1 MIPAQLLLPLFVAS
15 GAAALID
22 EVTWFQLLALHV
34 GGTSRAMATVLAT
47 FMAGLGLGAL
57 VVPGRLA
64 SLTPLGA
71 CCLLELAIGLCALAM
86 PSVFAA
92 AGTLPPALATPA
104 FTLALVVPAM
114 AMGATL
120 PVAARALG
128 PGRRAARRVAWLY
141 AANTLGGVAGCLAAG
156 FWLLRVHDTAMAG
169 RVAAGLNV
177 LAALVAIVLARRPS
191 PTPVAAPTRRATAVD
206 GRAPLDQSLLVV
218 ACLSGMTALAA
229 EVVWTRLLS
238 LLLGGTTYTF
248 SLILAC
254 FLVGIAIG
262 AAVAGTLSPAR
273 TWLAWCQA
281 ALVPA
286 IGFGAW
292 AAGVGLPAWPI
303 DPRLAPSPWVQ
314 LQVDV
319 VRCLVVVLPAALLW
333 GASLPL
339 CVAALSRGGG
349 VDPSRAAAA
358 ALAANTLGAVIGS
371 LLGAVVLLP
380 GAGSRGTQQWL
391 VAAAALST
399 LLATPWRGAGSAI
412 PARRLAPLVA
422 VCAAMLVGPALPA
435 LAPSLVGWGRLA
447 ALYRHDASEFLV
459 VREGADSTLAV
470 SRTPEGTLNYHNAGK
485 VQASGEPQDMR
496 LQRMLGHVVT
506 LVPES
511 PRRVLVIGC
520 GAGVTAG
527 SVCVD
532 PAVEAETIC
541 EIEAEVPRT
550 AGEFFAAINSG
561 VIADPKV
568 TVRIDDARRFLRTTT
583 DTFDGI
589 TSDPFDPWV
598 RGAANLYTKEF
609 FELARRRLAPG
620 GALTLF
626 VQLYEAGTPAVKSE
640 LATFLEVFP
649 DALVFGNT
657 SRGEGYDLVL
667 LGTNGPPRIDLD
679 RIDARIR
686 APGAERLR
694 ESLADI
700 GCDNAVDLFSAFAAA
715 GPDLAGWLADAQINR
730 DANLR
735 LQYLAGLGVNA
746 YEQAPI
752 YRAILAAGAWPE
764 GVFTGS
770 PARLKRLEKLGRKIR
785 Y

>member
-1 MIPAQLLLPLFVAS
+1 MIPAPLLLPLFIAS
-15 GAAALID
+15 GAAALVD
-22 EVTWFQLLALHV
+22 EIAFFQLLSLHA
-34 GGTSRAMATVLAT
+34 GGTSRSMAIVLAT
-47 FMAGLGLGAL
+47 FMAGLGLGAI
-57 VVPGRLA
+57 VVPRRLPA
-64 SLTPLGA
+64 SLHPLRA
-71 CCLLELAIGLCALAM
+71 CAGLELAIGVSALLLPRLFPLASSL
-86 PSVFAA
+86 PAPLDSIAFALLLLVP
-92 AGTLPPALATPA
+92 TL
-104 FTLALVVPAM
+104 

-120 PVAARALG
+120 PLAARALG
-128 PGRRAARRVAWLY
+128 PGRRAARQVAGLY
-141 AANTLGGVAGCLAAG
+141 AANTLGGVIGCVAAG
-156 FWLLRVHDTAMAG
+156 FWLLRVHDTG
-169 RVAAGLNV
+169 VAVLGAAALNV
-177 LAALVAIVLARRPS
+177 LAAVWALLLASRSGAVIDEGPRSPVVL
-191 PTPVAAPTRRATAVD
+191 
-206 GRAPLDQSLLVV
+206 APLDQAPLVV
-218 ACLSGMTALAA
+218 ACLSGATALAA

-262 AAVAGTLSPAR
+262 AALAGALAPPR

-286 IGFGAW
+286 IAFGAW

-303 DPRLAPSPWVQ
+303 NPRLAASPWIQ
-314 LQVDV
+314 LQIDF
-319 VRCLVVVLPAALLW
+319 VRCLVVVLPAAILW

-339 CVAALSRGGG
+339 AVATVARGG
-349 VDPSRAAAA
+349 VDVSRASGAV
-358 ALAANTLGAVIGS
+358 LAANTLGAVVGS
-371 LLGAVVLLP
+371 LLGALVLLP
-380 GAGSRGTQQWL
+380 GAGSRATQQWL
-391 VAAAALST
+391 VAAAAVSALVATPPRDSRT
-399 LLATPWRGAGSAI
+399 PAALRVAAPAMAILLALLLGPAI
-412 PARRLAPLVA
+412 PP
-422 VCAAMLVGPALPA
+422 

-447 ALYRHDASEFLV
+447 ALFRGDTSEFLV

-470 SRTPEGTLNYHNAGK
+470 SRGIDGTLNYHNAGK

-532 PAVEAETIC
+532 PAVAAETIC

-550 AGEFFAAINSG
+550 AGEYFSAINSG
-561 VIADPKV
+561 VIGDPKV
-568 TVRIDDARRFLRTTT
+568 TVTIDDARHFLRTTT
-583 DTFDGI
+583 DSFDCI

-620 GALTLF
+620 GAMTLF

-640 LATFLEVFP
+640 IATFLEVFP
-649 DALVFGNT
+649 DALVLGNT
-657 SRGEGYDLVL
+657 SGGEGYDLVL

-694 ESLADI
+694 ASLAEI
-700 GCDNAVDLFSAFAAA
+700 GCDNAADLFASFAAA
-715 GPDLAGWLADAQINR
+715 GPDLAAWLSDAQINR

-746 YEQAPI
+746 YEQASI
-752 YRAILAAGAWPE
+752 YRAILDSGAWPE

-770 PARLKRLEKLGRKIR
+770 PARLTRLHKLGRKIR

>member
-1 MIPAQLLLPLFVAS
+1 MIPAPLLLPLFVLS
-15 GAAALID
+15 GAAALVD
-22 EVTWFQLLALHV
+22 EIAWFQLLSLHA
-34 GGTSRAMATVLAT
+34 GGTSRSMAIVLAT
-47 FMAGLGLGAL
+47 FMAGLGLGAI
-57 VVPGRLA
+57 VVPRRLA
-64 SLTPLGA
+64 ARLHPLRA
-71 CCLLELAIGLCALAM
+71 CAALEVGIGL
-86 PSVFAA
+86 S
-92 AGTLPPALATPA
+92 
-104 FTLALVVPAM
+104 ALVLPVLFPLASRLPVPLDSVAFALLLLVPTL

-120 PVAARALG
+120 PLAARALG
-128 PGRRAARRVAWLY
+128 NGRRAARQVSWLY
-141 AANTLGGVAGCLAAG
+141 AANTLGGVIGCLAAG
-156 FWLLRVHDTAMAG
+156 FWLLRVHDTGVAV
-169 RVAAGLNV
+169 RVAAGLNA
-177 LAALVAIVLARRPS
+177 LAAAWALLLAAGSGVRNDERARS
-191 PTPVAAPTRRATAVD
+191 PVRHP
-206 GRAPLDQSLLVV
+206 PLDQSPLVV
-218 ACLSGMTALAA
+218 ACLSGVTALAA
-229 EVVWTRLLS
+229 EVVWTRLLG

-262 AAVAGTLSPAR
+262 AALAGALSPPR
-273 TWLAWCQA
+273 PWLAWCQA

-286 IGFGAW
+286 IAFGAW
-292 AAGVGLPAWPI
+292 AAGVGLPAWPVN
-303 DPRLAPSPWVQ
+303 PRLAATPWIQ
-314 LQVDV
+314 LQIDF
-319 VRCLVVVLPAALLW
+319 VRCLVVVLPAAILW

-339 CVAALSRGGG
+339 TVAAVARGGA
-349 VDPSRAAAA
+349 DASRAAGAV
-358 ALAANTLGAVIGS
+358 LAANTFGAVVGS
-371 LLGAVVLLP
+371 LLGALVLLP

-391 VAAAALST
+391 VATAALSAI
-399 LLATPWRGAGSAI
+399 LATPPRDSRTPAPLRFAAPAMALVMALVLVPAI
-412 PARRLAPLVA
+412 PS
-422 VCAAMLVGPALPA
+422 

-447 ALYRHDASEFLV
+447 ALFRGDQSEFLV

-470 SRTPEGTLNYHNAGK
+470 SRTLDGTLNYHNAGK

-532 PAVEAETIC
+532 PAVESETIC
-541 EIEAEVPRT
+541 EIESEVPRT
-550 AGEFFAAINSG
+550 AGEFFSEINSG
-561 VIADPKV
+561 VVGDPKV
-568 TVRIDDARRFLRTTT
+568 TVRIDDARHFLRTTT

-598 RGAANLYTKEF
+598 RGAANLYTREF

-620 GALTLF
+620 GAMTLF

-640 LATFLEVFP
+640 IATFLEVFP
-649 DALVFGNT
+649 DALILGNT
-657 SRGEGYDLVL
+657 SGGEGYDLVL
-667 LGTNGPPRIDLD
+667 LGTVGRPRIDLD

-686 APGAERLR
+686 AAGAERLR
-694 ESLADI
+694 ESLAAI
-700 GCDNAVDLFSAFAAA
+700 GCENAADLFASFAAA
-715 GPDLAGWLADAQINR
+715 GPDLASWLADAQINR

-746 YEQAPI
+746 YEQASI
-752 YRAILAAGAWPE
+752 YRSILDAGAWPE

-770 PARLKRLEKLGRKIR
+770 PARLNRLRKLGRKIR

>member
-1 MIPAQLLLPLFVAS
+1 MIPATLLLPLFLAS
-15 GAAALID
+15 GAAALVD
-22 EVTWFQLLALHV
+22 EIAWFQLLALHS
-34 GGTSRAMATVLAT
+34 GGTSRSMAIVLAT

-57 VVPGRLA
+57 VVPRRLPASIHPLRTCAAMELLIGLAALLLPRLFPLA
-64 SLTPLGA
+64 SRLPPPLD
-71 CCLLELAIGLCALAM
+71 
-86 PSVFAA
+86 SVAFAA
-92 AGTLPPALATPA
+92 LLLVPTL
-104 FTLALVVPAM
+104 

-120 PVAARALG
+120 PLAARALG
-128 PGRRAARRVAWLY
+128 SGRRAARHVAWLY
-141 AANTLGGVAGCLAAG
+141 AANTLGGVIGCLAAG
-156 FWLLRVHDTAMAG
+156 FWLLRVHDTLVAV
-169 RVAAGLNV
+169 RVAAGLNA
-177 LAALVAIVLARRPS
+177 LAAAWAWTLPGRFAGDGVSEP
-191 PTPVAAPTRRATAVD
+191 PAAAAAT
-206 GRAPLDQSLLVV
+206 PLDQSPLVV
-218 ACLSGMTALAA
+218 ACLSGATALAA
-229 EVVWTRLLS
+229 EVVWTRLLA

-262 AAVAGTLSPAR
+262 AAIAAALSPPRA
-273 TWLAWCQA
+273 WLAWCQA
-281 ALVPA
+281 GLVPA
-286 IGFGAW
+286 IAFGAW
-292 AAGVGLPAWPI
+292 AAGEGLPAWPVN
-303 DPRLAPSPWVQ
+303 PRLAATPWIQ
-314 LQVDV
+314 LQIDF
-319 VRCLVVVLPAALLW
+319 VRSLVVVLPAAILW

-339 CVAALSRGGG
+339 AVSAVARGGA
-349 VDPSRAAAA
+349 DASRAAGAI
-358 ALAANTLGAVIGS
+358 LAANTFGAVIGS
-371 LLGAVVLLP
+371 LLGALVLLP
-380 GAGSRGTQQWL
+380 GAGSRATQQWL
-391 VAAAALST
+391 VAAAALSAVV
-399 LLATPWRGAGSAI
+399 ATPWQARRSPSAARLLPAAAAIVMALALVPAI
-412 PARRLAPLVA
+412 PT
-422 VCAAMLVGPALPA
+422 

-447 ALYRHDASEFLV
+447 ALFRGDQSEFLV

-470 SRTPEGTLNYHNAGK
+470 SRTLDGTLNYHNAGK

-496 LQRMLGHVVT
+496 LQRMLGHIVT

-541 EIEAEVPRT
+541 EIEAQVPRT
-550 AGEFFAAINSG
+550 AGEFFSGINSG
-561 VIADPKV
+561 VIGDPKV
-568 TVRIDDARRFLRTTT
+568 SVRIDDARRFLRTTT
-583 DTFDGI
+583 DTFDCI

-620 GALTLF
+620 GAMTLF

-640 LATFLEVFP
+640 IATFLEVFP

-657 SRGEGYDLVL
+657 SGGEGYDLVL
-667 LGTNGPPRIDLD
+667 LGTVGPPRIDLD
-679 RIDARIR
+679 RIDARLR
-686 APGAERLR
+686 ASGAERLR
-694 ESLADI
+694 GSLAEI
-700 GCDNAVDLFSAFAAA
+700 GCDGAAELFASFAAA
-715 GPDLAGWLADAQINR
+715 GPDLAAWLAGADINR

-746 YEQAPI
+746 YEQASI
-752 YRAILAAGAWPE
+752 YRSILGAGAWPE